1 MGIFLFKND
10 LGNQVLLSLS
20 HLPKTSM
27 NTDRQDF
34 YCVTG
39 HVEFQNE
46 RIQRLLEVTDRQTT
60 DVYNFQKLCFSCP
73 QQNVGQI

>member
-1 MGIFLFKND
+1 
-10 LGNQVLLSLS
+10 
-20 HLPKTSM
+20 M